1 MHVWCGVFWGQ
12 YKEKVAPL
20 SSKQVVIIVF
30 HMESSKG
37 TKTLSTSLL
46 KWLNERKQH
55 SSVKYAESSRGT
67 VMPGLWLC
75 PAKGRI
81 NSLFGQSLEEVSG
94 FLTKPHFIPS
104 WEAGG

>member
-12 YKEKVAPL
+12 FKEKVAPL

-46 KWLNERKQH
+46 KWLNEKKQH
-55 SSVKYAESSRGT
+55 SSVKYAESFRGT

-81 NSLFGQSLEEVSG
+81 NSLSGQSLEEVSG